1 VGWHPSPRSGV
12 MELKTKW
19 SEAIGMRSLRRVAL
33 VAAFSGALACAAS
46 ASVAAP
52 MKGSVQI
59 VQAVPG
65 ASVEVT
71 LDGAE
76 VGTAL
81 EVGTIVGPFAL
92 APGPHTVRFV
102 DSAGEAPVTMTVT
115 IAAGSS
121 TDVVLHRP
129 ASISGRPE
137 ANTYEMPTSPIGP
150 GKARVL
156 LAHTA
161 TVPPAD
167 VRVDGKIVFTNIAN
181 GEFAD
186 ADVSAGTHEVA
197 LLPTGETGD
206 PILGPLDVTLKEQTV
221 TMVYA
226 VGSPSNGSMR
236 VIAHVSRIA
245 SDGSVVPESL
255 DTGSAGLV
263 ADRRVSPFDSRRSGS
278 SSGMTP
284 WLVVGIVLVGTIA
297 GLRAPRSP
305 RRLSEGPN
313 G

>member
-1 VGWHPSPRSGV
+1 MR
-12 MELKTKW
+12 LKANR
-19 SEAIGMRSLRRVAL
+19 SEAMGMRSLHRVAL
-33 VAAFSGALACAAS
+33 VAAFSVTLVCAAS

-52 MKGSVQI
+52 TKGSVQI
-59 VQAVPG
+59 VQAVPD

-71 LDGAE
+71 LDGAK
-76 VGTAL
+76 VGTAVHL
-81 EVGTIVGPFAL
+81 GTILGPFAL
-92 APGPHTVRFV
+92 APGGHTVRFV
-102 DSAGEAPVTMTVT
+102 GTTGEPPVTVAVT

-129 ASISGRPE
+129 ASISGAPK
-137 ANTYEMPTSPIGP
+137 ANTYETPTSPIGP

-167 VRVDGKIVFTNIAN
+167 VRVDGKTVFTNIAN
-181 GEFAD
+181 GEFAE
-186 ADVSAGTHEVA
+186 AEVPAGTHEVA
-197 LLPTGETGD
+197 LLPTGETEH
-206 PILGPLDVTLKEQTV
+206 PILGPLKVTLKAQTI

-226 VGSPSNGSMR
+226 VGSPTNGSMQ

-245 SDGSVVPESL
+245 GDGSVVPASV
-255 DTGSAGLV
+255 DTGSAGLA
-263 ADRRVSPFDSRRSGS
+263 ADLRVTPFDSRRSGS
-278 SSGMTP
+278 SSDMTP

-305 RRLSEGPN
+305 RRLSERPDG
-313 G
+313 

>member
-1 VGWHPSPRSGV
+1 
-12 MELKTKW
+12 MELKPKW
-19 SEAIGMRSLRRVAL
+19 SEAIGMRSLRRVAM
-33 VAAFSGALACAAS
+33 VAAFSGGLACAAS

-59 VQAVPG
+59 VQAVPD
-65 ASVEVT
+65 ASVGVT

-76 VGTAL
+76 VGTAVK
-81 EVGTIVGPFAL
+81 VGTILGPFAL

-129 ASISGRPE
+129 ASISGRPL
-137 ANTYEMPTSPIGP
+137 ANTYETPTSPIGP

-197 LLPTGETGD
+197 LLPTGESAD

-226 VGSPSNGSMR
+226 VGTPTNGSMQ

-255 DTGSAGLV
+255 NTGSAGLV
-263 ADRRVSPFDSRRSGS
+263 ADRRVTPFDSRRSGS
-278 SSGMTP
+278 SSDMTP

-297 GLRAPRSP
+297 GLRAPPSP
-305 RRLSEGPN
+305 RRLSEGPD